1 MDIIILGLGI
11 GTIAVVPLGA
21 VVKRSYKNDTRLT
34 VLETNYTNVE
44 EKLEDLKRG
53 QKDQSAKL
61 DRLIE
66 RFL

>member
-1 MDIIILGLGI
+1 MDVLTLGLGV

-21 VVKRSYKNDTRLT
+21 LVKKSYSNEKRLA
-34 VLETNYTNVE
+34 VLETNDEHSKAAINRIE
-44 EKLEDLKRG
+44 E
-53 QKDQSAKL
+53 KL